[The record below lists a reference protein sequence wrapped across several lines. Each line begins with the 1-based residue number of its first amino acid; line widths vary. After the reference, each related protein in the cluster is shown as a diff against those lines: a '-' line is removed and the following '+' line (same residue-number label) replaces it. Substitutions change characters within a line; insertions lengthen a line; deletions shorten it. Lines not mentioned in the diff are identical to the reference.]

1 MTAVLIALSL
11 VVALLS
17 LLVAGLLRSHA
28 EILRQLHD
36 LGTAAETEDGRAGL
50 AASRRDPATTQRRA
64 TDLTGT
70 DVTGNP
76 QVVRVAGVDHDTVLL
91 FLSTGCTTCE
101 SFWAS
106 LRRPGDVTLPA
117 GARLVVV
124 THGAGD
130 ESPAAVARLVSGE
143 AVTVMSDEAWADY
156 GVPGTPYVV
165 HVDGRSGRVRGEGTG
180 ASWEQVARLLAQATG
195 DLRYV
200 GRAMSGR
207 RKPTGDAERE
217 RAIDSELLAAGI
229 LPGDDS
235 LYPPAAVDASPLGGG
250 RRSHDG
256 PPAAGS

>member
-1 MTAVLIALSL
+1 MTAVLIVLSL

-28 EILRQLHD
+28 EILRQLHE
-36 LGTAAETEDGRAGL
+36 LGGAAGTDDARAGVTAARP
-50 AASRRDPATTQRRA
+50 DPAKTQRRA
-64 TDLTGT
+64 TDLSGT
-70 DVTGNP
+70 NVTGNP
-76 QVVRVAGVDHDTVLL
+76 QVVRVTGVDHDTVLL

-106 LRRPGDVTLPA
+106 LRRPGDVRLPA

-124 THGAGD
+124 TRGAGD

-143 AVTVMSDEAWADY
+143 AVTVMSDDAWAAY

-165 HVDGRSGRVRGEGTG
+165 HVDGPSGRVRGEGTG
-180 ASWEQVARLLAQATG
+180 TSWEQVARLLAQATG

-200 GRAMSGR
+200 GRATSGR
-207 RKPTGDAERE
+207 RKPAGDADRE
-217 RAIDSELLAAGI
+217 RATDRELLAAGI

-235 LYPPAAVDASPLGGG
+235 LYPPDAVGAARNGG
-250 RRSHDG
+250 RYARDDS
-256 PPAAGS
+256 PAAS